1 MHSRFPFPNFE
12 KNIGLVE
19 MPISPLYLSQSK
31 HKRMNPQVAQE
42 RIEFLTKELNYHNH
56 LYYVES
62 DPVISDF
69 EFDQLLRELQDL
81 EAQFP
86 ELVSPLSPTKRVGGD
101 ITKKFATVVHRFPMM
116 SLSNSYSEE
125 EIVEWEQ
132 RLKKAVEGPIE
143 YVCELKYDG
152 VAIGIRYL
160 NGQFERAVTRGDG
173 TQGEDVSTNVKTI
186 GSVPLALKGTYP
198 DDFEI
203 RGEIFFPRANF
214 EAMNRQREEIGEPVF
229 ANPRN
234 SASGT
239 LKSQDSKVVAERGLD
254 CMLYGVYGDDLP
266 FESHLESVNTAREWG
281 FKAPL
286 ESKKYI
292 ARTDSIE
299 GIMAFIHYWD
309 KERYNLPFDID
320 GIVIKVNNYL
330 QQQDLGF
337 TAKSPRWAI
346 AYKFK
351 AERVETV
358 LEQVTYQVGRTG
370 AITPVAN
377 LKPVLLGGTVVKRA
391 SVHNADQI
399 QKLDLHLGDFV
410 YVEKG
415 GEIIPKIVGVN
426 TDKRDGA
433 SQPVVFIDNCPECG
447 FELVRREGEVQHYC
461 LNDQVCPPQVKG
473 RIEHFISR
481 KAMNIDGLGAE
492 TVDALYQKGLVRT
505 IADLY
510 DLTFDQVVN
519 LDRMADKSA
528 NNLLLGIQASKQIP
542 FERVLF
548 ALGIRF
554 VGETVAKKLA
564 AAFKNIDAI
573 AAATFEELIAVDE
586 IGDKIAVAVQQYF
599 LDERALNTIQR
610 LKAAGLQ
617 FEIEETVLDSNSLEG
632 KSFVVSG
639 VFSQFS
645 RDEIKELIERNGG
658 KNVGSIS
665 AKTSYVL
672 AGENMGP
679 AKLEKASSLGI
690 PIISEADFVKMIS

>member
-1 MHSRFPFPNFE
+1 MNATEAKDRIAQLSEELNKHNYNYYVLSEPT
-12 KNIGLVE
+12 
-19 MPISPLYLSQSK
+19 ISD
-31 HKRMNPQVAQE
+31 QE
-42 RIEFLTKELNYHNH
+42 FDFMLKEL
-56 LYYVES
+56 E
-62 DPVISDF
+62 
-69 EFDQLLRELQDL
+69 EL
-81 EAQFP
+81 EKQFP
-86 ELVSPLSPTKRVGGD
+86 ELASDLSPTKRVGGD
-101 ITKKFATVVHRFPMM
+101 ITKKFETVVHRYPML

-125 EIVEWEQ
+125 EIMDWEQ
-132 RLKKAVEGPIE
+132 RLKKMADGPIE

-152 VAIGIRYL
+152 VAIGIRYQ
-160 NGQFERAVTRGDG
+160 NGKLSRAVTRGDG
-173 TQGEDVSTNVKTI
+173 TQGEDISANVKTI
-186 GSVPLALKGTYP
+186 RAIPLTLRGDYP

-214 EAMNRQREEIGEPVF
+214 EAMNKQREELGEPVF

-254 CMLYGVYGDDLP
+254 CYLYGVYGDDLP
-266 FESHLESVNTAREWG
+266 TESHLESVLKAQSWG
-281 FKAPL
+281 FKVPL
-286 ESKKYI
+286 QKDRYI
-292 ARTDSIE
+292 QKVDSID
-299 GIMAFIHYWD
+299 GIMDFIHYWD

-320 GIVIKVNNYL
+320 GIVIKVNNYD

-351 AERVETV
+351 AERVATT
-358 LEQVTYQVGRTG
+358 LEDVTYQVGRTG

-391 SVHNADQI
+391 SLHNADQI
-399 QKLDLHLGDFV
+399 EKLGLFLGDEV

-426 TDKRDGA
+426 VNSRQTGA
-433 SQPVVFIDNCPECG
+433 LKVDFIENCPECG
-447 FELVRREGEVQHYC
+447 AELFRREGEAQHFC
-461 LNDQVCPPQVKG
+461 TNDLECPPQVKG
-473 RIEHFISR
+473 RMEHFISR

-492 TVDALYQKGLVRT
+492 TIDLLYQKGLARDV
-505 IADLY
+505 ADLY

-528 NNLLLGIQASKQIP
+528 NNLLKGIQESKNIP

-564 AAFKNIDAI
+564 SAFKNIDAI
-573 AAATFEELIAVDE
+573 AAATYDQLVATEEIGEKIAIAV
-586 IGDKIAVAVQQYF
+586 QTF
-599 LDERALNTIQR
+599 FRDERSHQIIAR

-617 FEIEETVLDSNSLEG
+617 FEMEEVALDSTSLEG
-632 KSFVVSG
+632 KTFVVSG
-639 VFSQFS
+639 VFSKFS
-645 RDEIKELIERNGG
+645 RDEIKELIEKNGG

-690 PIISEADFVKMIS
+690 PIISEDDFIGMISK